1 MAKDNGATQEGGAWL
16 PGMSP
21 AASVGWPASP
31 TPRRSSGA
39 RRRRRSQDAFQEIQI
54 VEGVLMRFPSRQDRR
69 SRSKRWNDAVQ
80 VLLDLQEEYREWL
93 DELPEG
99 LRLAPEAQ
107 KLAAVCKQDL
117 KALRVELKPME
128 GS

>member
-1 MAKDNGATQEGGAWL
+1 MAAWNVAARICRLVCIAAPDASTVKWYAAPATF
-16 PGMSP
+16 
-21 AASVGWPASP
+21 
-31 TPRRSSGA
+31 
-39 RRRRRSQDAFQEIQI
+39 QDAFQEIQI

-69 SRSKRWNDAVQ
+69 SRSQRWNDAVQ
-80 VLLDLQEEYREWL
+80 VLLDLQEEYLEWL

-99 LRLAPEAQ
+99 LRLAPGAQ
-107 KLAAVCKQDL
+107 KLAAACKRDL